1 LSFYCAKQRL
11 ESKAEF
17 TIIYNARNNRSLN
30 TIVAAVNAG
39 FVGPEA
45 YSVLG
50 AFLKK
55 KNTKL
60 ITKVNICLGLIPGP
74 WKGPVQLRG
83 PEA

>member
-1 LSFYCAKQRL
+1 L
-11 ESKAEF
+11 
-17 TIIYNARNNRSLN
+17 T
-30 TIVAAVNAG
+30 TIVAAVDAG

-60 ITKVNICLGLIPGP
+60 VTKVNVC
-74 WKGPVQLRG
+74 
-83 PEA
+83 

>member
-1 LSFYCAKQRL
+1 M
-11 ESKAEF
+11 
-17 TIIYNARNNRSLN
+17 
-30 TIVAAVNAG
+30 
-39 FVGPEA
+39 GPEA

-60 ITKVNICLGLIPGP
+60 GTKVNVCLGLIPGP